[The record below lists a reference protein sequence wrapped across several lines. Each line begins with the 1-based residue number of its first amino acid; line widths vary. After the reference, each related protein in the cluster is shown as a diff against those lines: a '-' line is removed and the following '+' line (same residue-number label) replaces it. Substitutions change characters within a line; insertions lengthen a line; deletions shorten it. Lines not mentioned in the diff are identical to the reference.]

1 MFNIGLLGA
10 KKDFKQNF
18 HSEVSVKRK
27 SVNTQGQQ
35 MDTQVK
41 KVLGQ
46 KEQGLI
52 LMARG

>member
-18 HSEVSVKRK
+18 RPEVLVKRK
-27 SVNTQGQQ
+27 SLNTQGQQ

-46 KEQGLI
+46 KGQGLI
-52 LMARG
+52 LMVR